1 MRIAVTG
8 ADGFTG
14 RYVTAELERRGLEW
28 VAIEAD
34 LRDAD
39 AVAKAVARES
49 FDALIHLAAIAF
61 VGGSDWRAFYEV
73 NQTGSFNL
81 LEAVATKGERTI
93 CLLASSAQIYGA
105 SAEGMVDENAA
116 CHPKNHYALSKYA
129 MELGAAFWADRL
141 DIRIARPFN
150 YSGVGQ
156 EGIYLIPKIVDH
168 FARRAPVIE
177 LGNLTVQR
185 DFGDVRAVAAAYCDL
200 IAADAPGLL
209 TNIATGRLHS
219 IGDIIAMLRAVTGH
233 DLEVRVN
240 PAFVRAGDVP
250 VLGGDISRLSA
261 TIPGWHPLEL
271 RDTLTWML
279 ASAELTPA

>member
-14 RYVTAELERRGLEW
+14 RYVTAELDRRGIEW

-34 LRDAD
+34 LRDA
-39 AVAKAVARES
+39 AAISSAVARER

-61 VGGSDWRAFYEV
+61 AGGNDWRAFYDV

-81 LEAVATKGERTI
+81 LEAVAARGERTI
-93 CLLASSAQIYGA
+93 CLLASSAQVYGA
-105 SAEGMVDENAA
+105 SAQGMVDEAVP
-116 CHPKNHYALSKYA
+116 CRPTNHYALSKYA
-129 MELGAAFWADRL
+129 MELGAAFWVDRL

-150 YSGVGQ
+150 YTGVGQ

-168 FARRAPVIE
+168 FAQRAPFIE
-177 LGNLTVQR
+177 LGNLTVLR

-200 IAADAPGLL
+200 VMVNQPGLL
-209 TNIATGRLHS
+209 TNIAAGRLNS
-219 IGDIIAMLRAVTGH
+219 IGDILGILSAATGH
-233 DLEVRVN
+233 NLEVRVN

-250 VLGGDISRLSA
+250 VLGGDISHLSA
-261 TIPGWHPLEL
+261 SIAGWRPIALEE
-271 RDTLTWML
+271 TLTWML
-279 ASAELTPA
+279 ASAERELC